1 MREPVFDE
9 TMQLGIVVRDLEA
22 TVRRYQDDYGIGP
35 WEFARIDLGDAS
47 DYREHGE
54 PAERSNRIAMAT
66 VGGVM
71 WEHIEPLDEDGIYAR
86 FLAEKGEGVHHV
98 AVATPDFGETVARAE
113 REDGVMLSC
122 KHSGVDIAYLDTQH
136 DLGVVLEVF
145 NGMPGDGGEP
155 RP

>member
-122 KHSGVDIAYLDTQH
+122 KHSRVDIAYLDTNAPQ
-136 DLGVVLEVF
+136 
-145 NGMPGDGGEP
+145 
-155 RP
+155 RCASR